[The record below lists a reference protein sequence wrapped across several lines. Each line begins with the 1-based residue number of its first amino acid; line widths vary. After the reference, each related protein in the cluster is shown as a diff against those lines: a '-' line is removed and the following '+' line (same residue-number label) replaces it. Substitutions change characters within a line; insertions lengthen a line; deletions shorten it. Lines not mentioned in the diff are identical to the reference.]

1 MQDYDEVFA
10 ASFARVMGDGAY
22 NPAFIGRFYEQFL
35 ASSPRIA
42 ERFPSTNMSRQKTM
56 LHDSFTTLV
65 DFNRKRLITP
75 QMRHL
80 GAVHGPAASDVPPE
94 LYTLWL
100 DSLLATVAEQDPHF
114 CVDVELAWRLTLA
127 PGIAYLQHAYVH
139 PPASGAP

>member
-1 MQDYDEVFA
+1 MQDYDEIFA

-22 NPAFIGRFYEQFL
+22 NPAFIGRFYELFL

-42 ERFPSTNMSRQKTM
+42 ERFAATNMSRQKTM

-65 DFNRKRLITP
+65 NFNRQRRITP

-80 GAVHGPAASDVPPE
+80 GEVHGPAASDVPPE
-94 LYTLWL
+94 LYALWL
-100 DSLLATVAEQDPHF
+100 DSLLATVAETDPDF
-114 CVDVELAWRLTLA
+114 TNEVELAWRLTLA

-139 PPASGAP
+139 AAGRPDS

>member
-22 NPAFIGRFYEQFL
+22 NPAFIGRFYEVFL

-42 ERFPSTNMSRQKTM
+42 GRFASTNMSRQKTM

-65 DFNRKRLITP
+65 NFNQQRRITP

-80 GAVHGPAASDVPPE
+80 GAVHGPGASDVPPE

-100 DSLLATVAEQDPHF
+100 DSLLATVAEMDPAYS
-114 CVDVELAWRLTLA
+114 DEVELAWRLTLA
-127 PGIAYLQHAYVH
+127 PGIAYLQHAYAH
-139 PPASGAP
+139 PVEQSAS